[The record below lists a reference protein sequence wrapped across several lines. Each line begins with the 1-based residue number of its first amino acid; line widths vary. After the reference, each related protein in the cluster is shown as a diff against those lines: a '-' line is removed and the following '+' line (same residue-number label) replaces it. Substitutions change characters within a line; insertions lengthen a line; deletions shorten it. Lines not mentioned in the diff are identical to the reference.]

1 MVVLDGNSQGRNRDG
16 EWQEDVRITP
26 ARGSCQQ
33 RQTYGEV
40 SRDMGVIGLERAG
53 KDDES
58 CRQCLILQ

>member
-1 MVVLDGNSQGRNRDG
+1 MVLDGNSQGHNRDG

-33 RQTYGEV
+33 QQTYGEV